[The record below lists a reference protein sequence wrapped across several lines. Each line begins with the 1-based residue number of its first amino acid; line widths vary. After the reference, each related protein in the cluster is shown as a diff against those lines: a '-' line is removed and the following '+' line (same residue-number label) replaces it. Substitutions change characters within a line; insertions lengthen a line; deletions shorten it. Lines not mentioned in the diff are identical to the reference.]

1 MSILFFMYS
10 LRGKSRDETH
20 HSVNKMETKTSIC
33 FVNGNAHF
41 SGFDGDVG
49 GKCLSIHF
57 N

>member
-1 MSILFFMYS
+1 MYS

-20 HSVNKMETKTSIC
+20 HSVNKMETKTSIR

-49 GKCLSIHF
+49 GECLSIHF